1 MLKNGESLKVA
12 NQLYESGYFDYAQP
26 CFTRLMKVMNEFYE
40 DQWGLNNTGQN
51 GGNVGVDIN
60 APEAWELTR
69 GCNNITVAVIDQG
82 VDLDH
87 PDLAGNLLA
96 GHDATDGGDG
106 GLNGDCWGDNAH
118 GTCCAGIIGAI
129 DNMIGTIGVA
139 HGCRIIPI
147 RVSYAF
153 EDTEVWD
160 EDWIVEAINHA
171 WAIVDADILSCSWGG
186 GAASIPIN
194 NEINDAL
201 TLGRNGLGCVIAFS
215 TGNNNTSV
223 SWPANG
229 NPDIIA
235 VGAMSPCGERK
246 RSSSNI
252 WDLNPGVFPDPEDV
266 SCDNEKWW
274 GSNYGDELD
283 LVAPGVFV
291 PTTDI
296 QGTAGYDTSSG
307 TNGNYYLTFNGTSA
321 ATPHV
326 AGVAALILSIN
337 PALTQD
343 EVCDII
349 ESTCKKT
356 GSYSYTTT
364 SGRTNGTWNNEM
376 GYGLVN
382 AYAAV
387 NKASGG
393 NISGPSVVC
402 SSGNSTFS
410 LIGSTAGLT
419 IDWDCDTSVLTQVGD
434 DTGSSYV
441 VTANTWATGDA
452 WVRANIITGCG
463 DTITKQVT
471 FQVGEPIKDDFHF
484 VMLNISTGE
493 YVSNFTNNDGNPVEI
508 CPNTVYELWTD
519 YNGPFTVQD
528 LDWMLPYGWE
538 IQAQYGSNNRFT
550 TYLEVDDNV
559 HTGLFLTVQTEEC
572 GWGNMLPGFYFT
584 EDYSCGGYYLL
595 ITPNPVNGEATL
607 SIERGDPKKSELKS
621 ASGEKEGFD
630 YNAEWD
636 LEIYNSTHTL
646 ESKKTKLKGKSTT
659 IQTVGWQEGVYIVR
673 VKYKDEI
680 LTGKLVVKE

>member
-1 MLKNGESLKVA
+1 MKNIVIGLFAFLLVYPIYSQEIFMYGESGTKLYFQRIDSLVQVKFSENISDNERIAVAKTINPDKAYTEIANKNRILIPINKNKKPNFVELKKNKSIIYANQSLKSSDGTIQIPTDKVFFGIKNTYDPKEVFDKLEIEYDSFKRLGHNKNAYLLMLKNGESLKVA

-201 TLGRNGLGCVIAFS
+201 TLGRNGLGCIIAFS

-283 LVAPGVFV
+283 LVAPVVFV

-387 NKASGG
+387 ANHLMKKHKNG
-393 NISGPSVVC
+393 
-402 SSGNSTFS
+402 
-410 LIGSTAGLT
+410 LIG
-419 IDWDCDTSVLTQVGD
+419 
-434 DTGSSYV
+434 
-441 VTANTWATGDA
+441 NH
-452 WVRANIITGCG
+452 
-463 DTITKQVT
+463 K
-471 FQVGEPIKDDFHF
+471 
-484 VMLNISTGE
+484 M
-493 YVSNFTNNDGNPVEI
+493 
-508 CPNTVYELWTD
+508 
-519 YNGPFTVQD
+519 
-528 LDWMLPYGWE
+528 
-538 IQAQYGSNNRFT
+538 
-550 TYLEVDDNV
+550 
-559 HTGLFLTVQTEEC
+559 
-572 GWGNMLPGFYFT
+572 
-584 EDYSCGGYYLL
+584 
-595 ITPNPVNGEATL
+595 
-607 SIERGDPKKSELKS
+607 
-621 ASGEKEGFD
+621 
-630 YNAEWD
+630 
-636 LEIYNSTHTL
+636 
-646 ESKKTKLKGKSTT
+646 TKLNFDFQIFNGKF
-659 IQTVGWQEGVYIVR
+659 
-673 VKYKDEI
+673 
-680 LTGKLVVKE
+680 